1 MFYRERANL
10 SVQLKDTKTVVGRL
24 ESVVGLILH
33 IVAIFLYLI
42 IFDVSF
48 LPSYNVV
55 YRRCAWCT
63 CGSTLLLLY
72 ALCISCG
79 QRDIIHS
86 SIGLCACAVLLACW
100 HVAALLLGLHL
111 QLLIRARLEVTRGL
125 PAVVANT
132 RQHHQQC
139 STTTTQ
145 YHHNS
150 AAQEYSTITEQKHHN
165 NTALS
170 QYSIVTIHCCQH
182 STILQVPLEKTW
194 VAFSSIVLAFAFVFG
209 NSVKTLY
216 ESIIYLFVVHPFD
229 VGDKIIVE
237 SVTSK
242 VCPLTLASLLV
253 M

>member
-1 MFYRERANL
+1 ML
-10 SVQLKDTKTVVGRL
+10 
-24 ESVVGLILH
+24 
-33 IVAIFLYLI
+33 
-42 IFDVSF
+42 
-48 LPSYNVV
+48 
-55 YRRCAWCT
+55 
-63 CGSTLLLLY
+63 
-72 ALCISCG
+72 ALC
-79 QRDIIHS
+79 
-86 SIGLCACAVLLACW
+86 CW

-111 QLLIRARLEVTRGL
+111 QLLTRAGLEVTRGL

-132 RQHHQQC
+132 RQHHEQC
-139 STTTTQ
+139 STTTTR

-150 AAQEYSTITEQKHHN
+150 AAQQYSTITEQQHHN

-170 QYSIVTIHCCQH
+170 QYSTVTIHCRQH

-242 VCPLTLASLLV
+242 VCPLSLPSLLV